1 MRKSHGLRERTQN
14 HDIKKNSTL
23 NEKMKFLEKYYPI
36 LLAFLSF
43 LYSIYLWFTGDQLE
57 GLYVGLW
64 PVTILAFAIAIR
76 QRRNED
82 KKPEA
87 WSIKSCLFSAVWSF
101 SPMFIF
107 CWELSEDR
115 RKNKRKN
122 RWTSTIQMIWMAW
135 EIRGAYLIKRR
146 KTERSK
152 SKDKWKKRLID
163 FNLVVVFFF

>member
-14 HDIKKNSTL
+14 QDIKKNSTL

-87 WSIKSCLFSAVWSF
+87 
-101 SPMFIF
+101 
-107 CWELSEDR
+107 
-115 RKNKRKN
+115 
-122 RWTSTIQMIWMAW
+122 
-135 EIRGAYLIKRR
+135 
-146 KTERSK
+146 
-152 SKDKWKKRLID
+152 
-163 FNLVVVFFF
+163 